1 MIKNEFKKVVLFF
14 MSMMGLMS
22 IFQSAYSQTVQTF
35 SATGLQNWTCPAGI
49 TSVTV
54 ECWGA
59 GGGSGGVANVL
70 NAASGGGGG
79 GAYAKSVV
87 SVTPGNTYTIYVGVG
102 GAGGSNSGT
111 SGANGGASSF
121 NTNIVFAEGGFGGGG
136 SLSSTSLGAGGN
148 GGGAATS
155 IGSVKFGGGMGAA
168 GILNLSGGGGGSSA
182 GNSTVGNNA
191 STSNGGAAPI
201 GGVAGASAST
211 VTTGAGGV
219 NGLAGGSGSAGARR
233 GSTAVG
239 YAGGFGGNGKVV
251 LSYVC
256 TPPTVTSTQTNVLCN
271 GNNTGAVNITV
282 SGGAPFTGAPTI
294 NQQQTSAGCG
304 TNFND
309 FWQSFTPSTSGLFHS
324 IDVSLLMNSPTVGNW
339 YVYSGSGTGGALL
352 ASGSYNFSA
361 LGGAQWQNILIT
373 GSPFLISGQQYTFR
387 MSNADWNQACGGNVY
402 AGGTDNFGT
411 DRGFR
416 TYMTPAPYNYSWS
429 NGAVTEDINNLTAG
443 SYTVTVTDANSCI
456 TTSTVLISQPSPLT
470 ATTVVNNVL
479 CNGGATGAI
488 NLTVSGGAIPYNF
501 NWGGGITT
509 EDRTGLPA
517 GVYTCTITDANG
529 CLTTKTSTVTQPPIL
544 SSSNVVTNVS
554 CNGASTGAINLT
566 PVGGTI
572 PYTFNWGGG
581 VTTEDRVSIPAGAYS
596 CTITDVNSCTVTASA
611 IVNQPAA
618 LLLSR
623 TITNV
628 LCFGSSTGAINLTAT
643 GGTAPY
649 TFNWGGGITTE
660 DRASL
665 IAGVYTCT
673 VTDINGCIATI
684 SSTVTQPATALAAN
698 TTVTNVLCFGAA
710 TGAINLTPTG
720 GTPSYSFNWGGG
732 IITED
737 RTGLPTGVYTCTVT
751 DANACLTT
759 VTSTITQPATAL
771 TATTTVTN
779 VSCFGGSNG
788 TINLTP
794 SGGTAPYTFNWGG
807 GIITED
813 RTGLPAGVYTCT
825 VTDSNGCLAT
835 VSSTITQ
842 PATALIANTTVT
854 NVLCFGSAT
863 GAINLTA
870 TGGTTPYTFNW
881 GGGITTEDR
890 SGLPA
895 GVYSCTV
902 TDVNT
907 CTTSIAATVTEP
919 SVLIAN
925 AVVSSSINCNGG
937 SGVVTVNASGGTPT
951 YSGTGTFTVVAGTYT
966 YTVTDANGCM
976 KTTTVNVTQPAP
988 LTITVSSSSSSIC
1001 VGATASLTATGASTY
1016 TWNPGSLTG
1025 NTVTVSPI
1033 STTIYT
1039 ATGTTSLGCVDSKTI
1054 SLTVNANPTVT
1065 AVASSSAICSGAT
1078 ATLTGSGAL
1087 TYTWNPG
1094 ALSGS
1099 VAVVS
1104 PSATTNY
1111 TLIGT
1116 NASGCTNTKTIS
1128 VTVNSN
1134 PTVSIVA
1141 SPTAICVGSTASLT
1155 ASGASSYLWNTGGTT
1170 ALITV
1175 APSVSTVYS
1184 VTGTNAAGCSKTQTV
1199 NVVVNSLPTLSI
1211 SATST
1216 SICNGSSVTLTGSG
1230 ASTYTWNPGT
1240 LTSSVVVVSPS
1251 SSTVYTLTGVNV
1263 NGCANTE
1270 TINIT
1275 VNSNP
1280 TVTATASSS
1289 AICAGETATLTAGGA
1304 TTYSWS
1310 SGSISSLET
1319 VTPSSSSVYTVIG
1332 TDAIGCANS
1341 TTLSLTVNSL
1351 PVITI
1356 NSSAAA
1362 ICSGSSATLTA
1373 TGANSYVWN
1382 TTETTAI
1389 IEVAPSVSTG
1399 YTVTGT
1405 AATGCINTQTIGLTV
1420 NPLPTLSLTASP
1432 SSICVGATSTLT
1444 ASGANTYSWSTGSTL
1459 ATIFES
1465 PSTTTIY
1472 TVIGTDAVGCVNTET
1487 VNLTVNTLPTLT
1499 ISTSSNSVCVGN
1511 TATLTAIGA
1520 TTYSWSSGST
1530 TSSEV
1535 VSPTATTLYTV
1546 FAMDAVGCMNSDT
1559 VRIYANALP
1568 NISTN
1573 VNTNTVCLGGV
1584 VVFSNLGANTFTLTP
1599 SALTGSLV
1607 NVPMNTV
1614 GVTVYTVTGTASS
1627 GCTNTNTVSITTYA
1641 LPSVSISPS
1650 SSTICAGQSVVLNAT
1665 GANTYTWSG
1674 SGSVSNSITDFPS
1687 ANTIYSVTGTDMNGC
1702 SNSASASVNISNTPT
1717 ISVNTP
1723 STNVCMGYTMTI
1735 SASGASNYVW
1745 STGATTNS
1753 INVQPFFNTTY
1764 SVVGSNGGTCTDTV
1778 IIALTVLPLP
1788 SVSASAS
1795 NTLVCSGQMVNLSA
1809 TGTATAYAWNPG
1821 TLIGAGQ
1828 TVQIT
1833 APITYTAYG
1842 QGANGCAFF
1851 STVFIDIQSGSAV
1864 TPITTPSVICVGDSA
1879 ILSVMGGSVPTWSS
1893 NVVPN
1898 VNVVTPLTSTT
1909 YTYGALD
1916 INGCSS
1922 VITFTVG
1929 IDENCNVI
1937 IYNGFTPNGDGIND
1951 FWIIDNIDKY
1961 TNNKVFIYNRWGNEI
1976 FSTSNY
1982 DNTTNVWDGK
1992 ANGQV
1997 ITSGTYFFVIV
2008 DGSEKLIKKGW
2019 IEITN

>member
-1 MIKNEFKKVVLFF
+1 MIKNEFKKIVLFF
-14 MSMMGLMS
+14 VSMMGLMS

-35 SATGLQNWTCPAGI
+35 SVTGLQNWTCPAGI

-79 GAYAKSVV
+79 GAYARSVV
-87 SVTPGNTYTIYVGVG
+87 S
-102 GAGGSNSGT
+102 
-111 SGANGGASSF
+111 
-121 NTNIVFAEGGFGGGG
+121 EGGFGGGG
-136 SLSSTSLGAGGN
+136 STSSTSLGVGGN
-148 GGGAATS
+148 GGGVATS
-155 IGSVKFGGGMGAA
+155 IGSVKFGGGIGAA

-191 STSNGGAAPI
+191 STSNGGTAPI

-256 TPPTVTSTQTNVLCN
+256 TPPTVTSTQTNVICN

-282 SGGAPFTGAPTI
+282 SGGAPFTGIPTI
-294 NQQQTSAGCG
+294 DQQQTSAGCG
-304 TNFND
+304 TSFND
-309 FWQSFTPSTSGLFHS
+309 FWQSFTSSVNGLFYS
-324 IDVSLLMNSPTVGNW
+324 IDANLLMNSPTVGNW

-361 LGGAQWQNILIT
+361 IGGAQWQNILIT
-373 GSPFLISGQQYTFR
+373 GSPFLMSGQQYTFR

-402 AGGTDNFGT
+402 AGGTDNFST

-429 NGAVTEDINNLTAG
+429 NGPITEDIINLAAG
-443 SYTVTVTDANSCI
+443 PYTVTVTDANSCVASKTVSI
-456 TTSTVLISQPSPLT
+456 TQPSLLN

-479 CNGGATGAI
+479 CNGGSTGAI

-566 PVGGTI
+566 PVGGTT

-581 VTTEDRVSIPAGAYS
+581 ITTEDRVSIPAGAYT
-596 CTITDVNSCTVTASA
+596 CTITDVNSCTVTATA
-611 IVNQPAA
+611 IVNQPVA
-618 LLLSR
+618 LSLSR

-684 SSTVTQPATALAAN
+684 SSTVTQPATALSAG
-698 TTVTNVLCFGAA
+698 TTVTNISCFGGSNG
-710 TGAINLTPTG
+710 TINLTPVG
-720 GTPSYSFNWGGG
+720 GTTPYTFNWGGG
-732 IITED
+732 VTTED
-737 RTGLPTGVYTCTVT
+737 RTSLVAGVYTCTVT
-751 DANACLTT
+751 DVNTCTIS
-759 VTSTITQPATAL
+759 TSATITQPATAL
-771 TATTTVTN
+771 TASTTVTN

-788 TINLTP
+788 VINLTP
-794 SGGTAPYTFNWGG
+794 SGGTTPYTFNWGG

-825 VTDSNGCLAT
+825 VTDVNGCFT
-835 VSSTITQ
+835 VKTATITQ
-842 PATALIANTTVT
+842 PATALTANTTVT

-895 GVYSCTV
+895 GAYSCTV
-902 TDVNT
+902 TDVNSCT
-907 CTTSIAATVTEP
+907 ATTSASVVEP
-919 SVLIAN
+919 SSLIAN
-925 AVVSSSINCNGG
+925 AVLSSSINCNGG
-937 SGVVTVNASGGTPT
+937 SGIVTINASGGTPT

-966 YTVTDANGCM
+966 YAVTDANGCV
-976 KTTTVNVTQPAP
+976 KTTTINVTQPAP

-1025 NTVTVSPI
+1025 NTVTVSPTA
-1033 STTIYT
+1033 TTIYT

-1054 SLTVNANPTVT
+1054 SLIVNANPTVT
-1065 AVASSSAICSGAT
+1065 AVASSSVICSGAT
-1078 ATLTGSGAL
+1078 TTLTGSGAL

-1111 TLIGT
+1111 ILIGI

-1141 SPTAICVGSTASLT
+1141 SPTAICVGST
-1155 ASGASSYLWNTGGTT
+1155 
-1170 ALITV
+1170 
-1175 APSVSTVYS
+1175 
-1184 VTGTNAAGCSKTQTV
+1184 
-1199 NVVVNSLPTLSI
+1199 
-1211 SATST
+1211 
-1216 SICNGSSVTLTGSG
+1216 
-1230 ASTYTWNPGT
+1230 
-1240 LTSSVVVVSPS
+1240 
-1251 SSTVYTLTGVNV
+1251 
-1263 NGCANTE
+1263 
-1270 TINIT
+1270 
-1275 VNSNP
+1275 
-1280 TVTATASSS
+1280 
-1289 AICAGETATLTAGGA
+1289 
-1304 TTYSWS
+1304 
-1310 SGSISSLET
+1310 
-1319 VTPSSSSVYTVIG
+1319 
-1332 TDAIGCANS
+1332 
-1341 TTLSLTVNSL
+1341 
-1351 PVITI
+1351 
-1356 NSSAAA
+1356 
-1362 ICSGSSATLTA
+1362 ATLTA

-1405 AATGCINTQTIGLTV
+1405 NAAGCINTQIISLTV

-1432 SSICVGATSTLT
+1432 SSICAGATSTLT
-1444 ASGANTYSWSTGSTL
+1444 ASGANTYSWSTGSAL

-1465 PSTTTIY
+1465 PSATTIY
-1472 TVIGTDAVGCVNTET
+1472 TVTGTDAVGCVNTET
-1487 VNLTVNTLPTLT
+1487 VNLIVNTLPTLT

-1511 TATLTAIGA
+1511 SATLTATGA
-1520 TTYSWSSGST
+1520 TTYSWSSGAT

-1559 VRIYANALP
+1559 VRIYANTLP
-1568 NISTN
+1568 NILTN

-1614 GVTVYTVTGTASS
+1614 GVTIYTITGTASS

-1702 SNSASASVNISNTPT
+1702 SNSASASVNVSNTPT

-1753 INVQPFFNTTY
+1753 INVQPFFSTTY

-1828 TVQIT
+1828 TVQVT

-1898 VNVVTPLTSTT
+1898 VNVVAPLTATT
-1909 YTYGALD
+1909 YTYGAVD

-1951 FWIIDNIDKY
+1951 FWVIDNIDKY

-1982 DNTTNVWDGK
+1982 NNTTNVWDGK

>member
-14 MSMMGLMS
+14 VSMMGLMS

-35 SATGLQNWTCPAGI
+35 SVTGSQNWTCPAGI

-79 GAYAKSVV
+79 GAYARSVI
-87 SVTPGNTYTIYVGVG
+87 SVTPGNTYSVFVGTG
-102 GAGGSNSGT
+102 GAGGSSSGT
-111 SGANGGASSF
+111 AGANGGASSF

-256 TPPTVTSTQTNVLCN
+256 TPPTVASTQTNVACN

-309 FWQSFTPSTSGLFHS
+309 FWQSFTPSVSGLFHS

-339 YVYSGSGTGGALL
+339 YVYSGSGTGGTLL

-361 LGGAQWQNILIT
+361 IGGAQWQNILIT
-373 GSPFLISGQQYTFR
+373 GTPFLISGQQYTFR

-429 NGAVTEDINNLTAG
+429 NGAVTEDIINLTAG
-443 SYTVTVTDANSCI
+443 SYTVTVTDANSCFA
-456 TTSTVLISQPSPLT
+456 TSTVLITQPSPLT

-488 NLTVSGGAIPYNF
+488 NLTPSGG
-501 NWGGGITT
+501 
-509 EDRTGLPA
+509 
-517 GVYTCTITDANG
+517 
-529 CLTTKTSTVTQPPIL
+529 
-544 SSSNVVTNVS
+544 VS
-554 CNGASTGAINLT
+554 
-566 PVGGTI
+566 

-581 VTTEDRVSIPAGAYS
+581 VTTEDR
-596 CTITDVNSCTVTASA
+596 
-611 IVNQPAA
+611 
-618 LLLSR
+618 
-623 TITNV
+623 
-628 LCFGSSTGAINLTAT
+628 TGLV
-643 GGTAPY
+643 
-649 TFNWGGGITTE
+649 
-660 DRASL
+660 
-665 IAGVYTCT
+665 AGVYTCT
-673 VTDINGCIATI
+673 ITDTNGCLTTKT
-684 SSTVTQPATALAAN
+684 STVAQPATALSAG
-698 TTVTNVLCFGAA
+698 TTVTNVLCFG
-710 TGAINLTPTG
+710 
-720 GTPSYSFNWGGG
+720 
-732 IITED
+732 
-737 RTGLPTGVYTCTVT
+737 
-751 DANACLTT
+751 
-759 VTSTITQPATAL
+759 
-771 TATTTVTN
+771 
-779 VSCFGGSNG
+779 GSNG
-788 TINLTP
+788 
-794 SGGTAPYTFNWGG
+794 S
-807 GIITED
+807 
-813 RTGLPAGVYTCT
+813 
-825 VTDSNGCLAT
+825 
-835 VSSTITQ
+835 
-842 PATALIANTTVT
+842 
-854 NVLCFGSAT
+854 
-863 GAINLTA
+863 INLTA
-870 TGGTTPYTFNW
+870 SGGTTPYTFNW
-881 GGGITTEDR
+881 GGGITSEDR
-890 SGLPA
+890 TSLVA
-895 GVYSCTV
+895 GVYTCTV

-907 CTTSIAATVTEP
+907 CTVTTSATITQP
-919 SVLIAN
+919 ASALSAN
-925 AVVSSSINCNGG
+925 AVLSSSINCNGG
-937 SGVVTVNASGGTPT
+937 SGIVTVNASGGTPT

-966 YTVTDANGCM
+966 YTVTDANGCV
-976 KTTTVNVTQPAP
+976 KTTTINVTQPAP
-988 LTITVSSSSSSIC
+988 VTITVSSSSSSIC

-1025 NTVTVSPI
+1025 NTVTVNPI

-1054 SLTVNANPTVT
+1054 GIVVNANPTVT
-1065 AVASSSAICSGAT
+1065 AVASSSIICSGAT
-1078 ATLTGSGAL
+1078 TTLTGSGAL

-1128 VTVNSN
+1128 ITVNSN

-1141 SPTAICVGSTASLT
+1141 SPTAICVGST
-1155 ASGASSYLWNTGGTT
+1155 
-1170 ALITV
+1170 
-1175 APSVSTVYS
+1175 
-1184 VTGTNAAGCSKTQTV
+1184 
-1199 NVVVNSLPTLSI
+1199 
-1211 SATST
+1211 
-1216 SICNGSSVTLTGSG
+1216 
-1230 ASTYTWNPGT
+1230 
-1240 LTSSVVVVSPS
+1240 
-1251 SSTVYTLTGVNV
+1251 
-1263 NGCANTE
+1263 
-1270 TINIT
+1270 
-1275 VNSNP
+1275 
-1280 TVTATASSS
+1280 
-1289 AICAGETATLTAGGA
+1289 
-1304 TTYSWS
+1304 
-1310 SGSISSLET
+1310 
-1319 VTPSSSSVYTVIG
+1319 
-1332 TDAIGCANS
+1332 
-1341 TTLSLTVNSL
+1341 
-1351 PVITI
+1351 
-1356 NSSAAA
+1356 
-1362 ICSGSSATLTA
+1362 ATLTA

-1389 IEVAPSVSTG
+1389 IEVAPSVSAG

-1405 AATGCINTQTIGLTV
+1405 DATGCINTQTISLAV

-1465 PSTTTIY
+1465 PSATTIY

-1511 TATLTAIGA
+1511 SATLTATGA

-1614 GVTVYTVTGTASS
+1614 GVTVYTITGTASS
-1627 GCTNTNTVSITTYA
+1627 GCTNTNTVSITTYD
-1641 LPSVSISPS
+1641 LPSISISPS

-1702 SNSASASVNISNTPT
+1702 SNSASASVNVSNTPT

-1833 APITYTAYG
+1833 TPVTYTAYG

-1879 ILSVMGGSVPTWSS
+1879 ILSVVGGSVPTWSS

-1909 YTYGALD
+1909 YTYGAVD
-1916 INGCSS
+1916 MNGCSS